1 MKNIAAIL
9 LFLVAGIAIG
19 YFFSPKQPERSYTIS
34 ITDTIQGDSIAHTV
48 YYPRPFQQ
56 WRDTGTTRWRNTPVD
71 TTAILADY
79 FSRNAYKRVLQDDS
93 SAYAAIYDTVTEN
106 RLTSFRFDFQ
116 NRRATQIIT
125 NTTTTT
131 GDKSSAIYIGPSFIQ
146 GAFGGNIQY
155 TDDRWTASAGATGEM
170 YYVSVGYKIWLF

>member
-1 MKNIAAIL
+1 MRNIAAIL

-19 YFFSPKQPERSYTIS
+19 YFISPKQPERLYTIS
-34 ITDTIQGDSIAHTV
+34 ITDTIPGDSFPYAV
-48 YYPRPFQQ
+48 YYPRPYPV

-71 TTAILADY
+71 TPAILADY

-93 SAYAAIYDTVTEN
+93 SAYAAIFDTVTEN

-116 NRRATQIIT
+116 NRRATQVIT

-131 GDKSSAIYIGPSFIQ
+131 GSKSIYIGPSLIQ
-146 GAFGGNIQY
+146 GAFGVNVQY
-155 TDDRWTASAGATGEM
+155 TDDRWTISAGSTGGQ
-170 YYVSVGYKIWLF
+170 YYVSGGYRIWLF